1 MDDQIYDINE
11 STVDGDVSEIYS
23 DSNGTNIYLVLPVD
37 GGDES
42 LSLDENKVSK
52 EVEEMTLKSVN
63 VSSEKISASDAT
75 GFKSQLLS
83 VIGDYE
89 TIITDYTYQS
99 SNGYVTH
106 SIDVQPDFAWM
117 AAALFALIGVYSV
130 FRIIGMLFNR

>member
-52 EVEEMTLKSVN
+52 EDEEMILKSIN
-63 VSSEKISASDAT
+63 VSSEKVTAADAT
-75 GFKSQLLS
+75 GFKAQLLS

-99 SNGYVTH
+99 MSGNVSH

-130 FRIIGMLFNR
+130 FRIIGMLFSK